1 MNRSAAPFR
10 LDIVPLPRLQA
21 AIVVAGALAMLAAA
35 LAVRA
40 HFPPGWPLLGLVPLA
55 AVAAWRLGR
64 PRARCLRW
72 DGQGWHLHQWP
83 EQGAKSM
90 GAPHAA
96 LDAPAPVRLSIVFD
110 LGFWVL
116 LRASRPDA
124 RLPIYLPLTRATQA
138 GNWGALRAVLYGGRK
153 KPD

>member
-1 MNRSAAPFR
+1 MKRSAAPFR

-21 AIVVAGALAMLAAA
+21 AIAGAGALAMLAVA
-35 LAVRA
+35 LALSA
-40 HFPPGWPLLGLVPLA
+40 HVPSGWPMLGLVPLA

-64 PRARCLRW
+64 PRDRCLRW

-90 GAPHAA
+90 GVSHAA
-96 LDAPAPVRLSIVFD
+96 LDALAPVQLALVFD
-110 LGFWVL
+110 LGDWVL
-116 LRASRPDA
+116 LRASRPNA

-138 GNWGALRAVLYGGRK
+138 SSWGAMRAVLYGGRK